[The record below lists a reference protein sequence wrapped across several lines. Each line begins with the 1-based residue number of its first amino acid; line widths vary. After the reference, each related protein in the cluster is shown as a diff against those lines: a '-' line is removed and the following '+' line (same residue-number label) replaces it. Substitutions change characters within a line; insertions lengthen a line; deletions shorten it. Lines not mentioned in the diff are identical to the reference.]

1 MKDLGMRLGDERFWV
16 QGGLGFMGSWA
27 RAGWEDEQEE
37 GSEKEGEW
45 EKTNRRRRLAV
56 CQICII
62 FVQVSL
68 SIVPAS
74 SSIGTQKVA
83 ST

>member
-1 MKDLGMRLGDERFWV
+1 MKDLGMRLGDERFRV

-56 CQICII
+56 W
-62 FVQVSL
+62 L
-68 SIVPAS
+68 RGLYLTAGVPDLHHLRS
-74 SSIGTQKVA
+74 S
-83 ST
+83 